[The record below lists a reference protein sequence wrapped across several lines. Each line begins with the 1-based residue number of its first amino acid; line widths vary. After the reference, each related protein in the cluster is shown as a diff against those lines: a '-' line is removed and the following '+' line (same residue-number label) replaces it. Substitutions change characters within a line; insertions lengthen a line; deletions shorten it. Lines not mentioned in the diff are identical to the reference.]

1 MKKPKD
7 IEKTRIEI
15 DRRSFVKRAIGA
27 GAVGSALLGA
37 TACEDFTL
45 SDTCDNDPRTDT
57 GAFAD
62 ISDLGDRC
70 DTD

>member
-1 MKKPKD
+1 MSKV
-7 IEKTRIEI
+7 EKTRIET
-15 DRRSFVKRAIGA
+15 DRRSFLKKAIGA
-27 GAVGSALLGA
+27 GTVGSALLSA

-62 ISDLGDRC
+62 VFDRGDRC